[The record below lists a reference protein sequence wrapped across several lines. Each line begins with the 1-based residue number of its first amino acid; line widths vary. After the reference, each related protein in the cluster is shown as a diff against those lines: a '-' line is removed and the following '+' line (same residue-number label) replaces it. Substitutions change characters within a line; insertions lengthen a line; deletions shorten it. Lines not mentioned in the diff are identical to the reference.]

1 MPLLKCN
8 VKTCYHNEENKCSLN
23 SIMVEGSH
31 ADTAG
36 DTDCGS
42 FRLKGEN
49 ATNGCNCSTPKDK
62 VSIECEAENCT
73 YNSNRKCSANDI
85 GIDGASAC
93 TCVETKCATFKM

>member
-49 ATNGCNCSTPKDK
+49 
-62 VSIECEAENCT
+62 E
-73 YNSNRKCSANDI
+73 I
-85 GIDGASAC
+85 GRAH
-93 TCVETKCATFKM
+93 V